1 MGVDALIITQGAGP
15 TPKFG
20 QKVSVHYTGRLID
33 GTKFDSSRDRSTVY
47 KFEIGKGDV
56 IRGWDVGIE
65 KLRKGDRAILTCSPD
80 FAYGVKGIPGIILPN
95 SVLIFD
101 IEVVDI
107 E

>member
-1 MGVDALIITQGAGP
+1 MGVDVLIISVGSGP
-15 TPKFG
+15 TPQFG

-33 GTKFDSSRDRSTVY
+33 GTKFDSSRDRAILYT
-47 KFEIGKGDV
+47 FNIGKGDV

-80 FAYGVKGIPGIILPN
+80 FGFGARGVPGIILPN

-101 IEVVDI
+101 VEIIDI